1 MGSQP
6 AMEIITA
13 FGAFV
18 VRNWARSNG
27 ESQLRASRFKT
38 FAQSGARRY
47 QVRTSTLPPAS
58 SPGKIGRDPMD
69 THQSLL
75 YRANKPSVAEVDSG
89 QFTMASGDNQS
100 RNENGDGE
108 KF

>member
-1 MGSQP
+1 
-6 AMEIITA
+6 
-13 FGAFV
+13 
-18 VRNWARSNG
+18 
-27 ESQLRASRFKT
+27 
-38 FAQSGARRY
+38 
-47 QVRTSTLPPAS
+47 
-58 SPGKIGRDPMD
+58 MD

-108 KF
+108 KFITKCGALS